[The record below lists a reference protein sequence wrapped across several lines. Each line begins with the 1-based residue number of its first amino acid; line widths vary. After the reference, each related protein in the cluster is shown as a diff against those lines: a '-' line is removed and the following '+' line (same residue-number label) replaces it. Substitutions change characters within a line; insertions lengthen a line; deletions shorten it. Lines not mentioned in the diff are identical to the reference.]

1 MPRQSGAARTFKV
14 GSSSERLRPPSELT
28 PAEKKIFIELVA
40 NNKPEHFRPSDMPL
54 LCAYV
59 HACAVEATLAKYI
72 AKDEKALLR
81 WEKACRVLTSLSMR
95 LRLSPQSRTP
105 THTAPRPSLER
116 PKPANY
122 YETMRL
128 ATNGEDEEAT
138 Q

>member
-1 MPRQSGAARTFKV
+1 LA
-14 GSSSERLRPPSELT
+14 

-59 HACAVEATLAKYI
+59 HACAVEATLARYI

-105 THTAPRPSLER
+105 THTAPRPSRER
-116 PKPANY
+116 ASQPANY
-122 YETMRL
+122 FEAMRL
-128 ATNGEDEEAT
+128 ANANGEDDEMT